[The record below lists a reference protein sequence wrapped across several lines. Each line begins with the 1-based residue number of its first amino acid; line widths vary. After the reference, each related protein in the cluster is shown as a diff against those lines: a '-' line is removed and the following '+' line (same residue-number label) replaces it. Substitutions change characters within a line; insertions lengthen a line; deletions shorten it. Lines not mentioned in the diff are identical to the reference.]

1 MSSAFDARDDIFY
14 GLFHASASFLE
25 LVPGFYRRITPMI
38 GRFVDLGP
46 GILSSLHNSVEALL
60 SGRRIDDRAYDA
72 YSKAEQES
80 R

>member
-25 LVPGFYRRITPMI
+25 LVPGFYRRITPMV
-38 GRFVDLGP
+38 GRFVDPGP

-60 SGRRIDDRAYDA
+60 SGRRIDDGADNADA
-72 YSKAEQES
+72 EAQQ
-80 R
+80 